1 MIANTFIKRP
11 VTAIVISLV
20 LMISGIISLFNLA
33 VDQYPNISPPSVSVS
48 GSYTGADAQTVE
60 QTVAIPIEEQV
71 NGTPGMEYMQS
82 TNTNSGGMSIR
93 VTFNIGTNVHISAL
107 NVQNRV
113 GIAQPLLPAV
123 VSKLG
128 LTVRASNP
136 DQLMLIAIFSP
147 NGTHDITF
155 LDNYTNV
162 FIEDAVLR
170 VPGVGDVQARTDQF
184 AMRIWMNPDKMASYN
199 LTPSDV
205 QNALNSQNVYVAAGA
220 AGAPPQATSQSHEI
234 GIVVNGMLS
243 KPADY
248 EQIIIKTNP
257 ATGELVYLK
266 DVARVELGK
275 FTFSS
280 NAFVDGKR
288 CSLLMIYQ
296 SPGSNALQTAD
307 NVYATLAQLKKTFP
321 TDVDYK
327 VPFEAITIIRVSMEE
342 VVGTLLKALGLV
354 AVVVFLF
361 LQNWRSTIIPILA
374 IPVSILATFCAF
386 IPLGFTIN
394 TLTMFG
400 FVLAIGIVV
409 DDAIIVVE
417 AVQHYIDEQH
427 MSPKEATYQ
436 AMKEIS
442 APVVAIALILAAVF
456 VPVGFIPG
464 IVGRLYQQFAI
475 TIAISVILSAFIAL
489 SLTPALCTLLLRPT
503 DLTKKKNLLEKF
515 FMWFDKQ
522 FEKFTVRYT
531 NGVRRSIKY
540 SKLVIVILV
549 CICVGAYLLF
559 KTKPSGFVPPEDG
572 GRLFLTFQLAD
583 ASSTTESVEVMQKL
597 MKVVSA
603 TPGILHYTAV
613 SGFNILNGGAT
624 SNAGS
629 MFLMLTPW
637 DDRTTPETQVEGIT
651 RALKMGAA
659 RAGVKNANVVV
670 IQPPPI
676 RGIGIAAGFS
686 FQIEQGN
693 STDDIYTFEKVVNRF
708 VAAAKKNPS
717 TSTAFCY
724 FSAHTPSYDL
734 TVDRDKCQKLGV
746 SISDVFTTM
755 QAYMGSLFV
764 NNFTLYNRTY
774 HVVIQAD
781 TVYRALI
788 ADMNKYYVRN
798 QAGGM
803 VPLSTLITYKA
814 SQAAPLITHFNIF
827 RSAEV
832 DGSIPVGY
840 SSGQSLD
847 DLRRLAARVL
857 PRGYTYDF
865 SGLSYEEIKAGS
877 LTVYIFMFCII
888 FVFLFLAALYESW
901 SVPLSVML
909 AVPISAFGAIVA
921 LTCASGLTNNVYA
934 QIGLITLIGLS
945 AKNAILIV
953 EFAKIRVDRGE
964 PLLKSTLEAVKLRLR
979 PIIMTSLAF
988 ILGVLPLALAT
999 GAGGASRNTIGVTV
1013 LGGMI
1018 ASSTIAIFIVPVLYV
1033 LFTRLSYGKK
1043 QLQWLQDHHEELME
1057 KARKVESQNIDPELE
1072 YDIEQAHQELKRERA
1087 ASGDKPP
1094 LG

>member
-20 LMISGIISLFNLA
+20 LIISGTICIFNLA
-33 VDQYPNISPPSVSVS
+33 VDQYPNISPPSVSVN
-48 GSYTGADAQTVE
+48 GSYTGADAETVE

-71 NGTPGMEYMQS
+71 NGSPGMEYMQS
-82 TNTNSGGMSIR
+82 TSTNTGGVNIR
-93 VTFNIGTNVHISAL
+93 VTYKIGTNVHIAAL

-113 GIAQPLLPAV
+113 GIAKPELPSV

-136 DQLMLIAIFSP
+136 DQLMLIAIYSP
-147 NGTHDITF
+147 RQTHNITF

-162 FIEDAVLR
+162 FIENAILR
-170 VPGVGDVQARTDQF
+170 VPGVGDVTARTDQF
-184 AMRIWMNPDKMASYN
+184 SMRIWMNPDKMASYS
-199 LTPSDV
+199 LTPGDV
-205 QNALNSQNVYVAAGA
+205 VAALNAQNVYVAAGA
-220 AGAPPQATSQSHEI
+220 VGSPPQPSTQINET
-234 GIVVNGMLS
+234 GILVNGMLS
-243 KPADY
+243 KPDEY
-248 EQIIIKTNP
+248 KQIVVKSNP

-266 DVARVELGK
+266 DIARIELGK

-280 NAFVDGKR
+280 NAFVDGNR
-288 CSLLMIYQ
+288 CSLLMVYQ
-296 SPGSNALQTAD
+296 TPGSNALQTAD
-307 NVYATLAQLKKTFP
+307 NVYSALKQLKKSFP
-321 TDVDYK
+321 NDVDYM
-327 VPFEAITIIRVSMEE
+327 VPFESVTIIKVSMQE

-361 LQNWRSTIIPILA
+361 LQNWRSTLIPILA
-374 IPVSILATFCAF
+374 IPVSILGTFCFF

-427 MSPKEATYQ
+427 MSPKEATYR
-436 AMKEIS
+436 AMKDIS
-442 APVVAIALILAAVF
+442 APVIAIALILAAVF

-489 SLTPALCTLLLRPT
+489 SLTPALCTLLLKPST
-503 DLTKKKNLLEKF
+503 VAKQSNLLDKF
-515 FMWFDKQ
+515 FYRFDKW
-522 FEKFTVRYT
+522 FERFSDKYT
-531 NGVRRSIKY
+531 NGVKRSIKY
-540 SKLVIVILV
+540 SKLLVIILL
-549 CICVGAYLLF
+549 CICAGAYFLF

-572 GRLFLTFQLAD
+572 GRLLVTYQLPD
-583 ASSTTESVEVMQKL
+583 ASSTTQSVTVLNRL
-597 MKVVSA
+597 MKVIDSV
-603 TPGILHYTAV
+603 PGILHYTAV

-624 SNAGS
+624 SNSGS
-629 MFLMLTPW
+629 MFLMLKPW
-637 DDRTTPETQVEGIT
+637 DERTTPQTIVSGIMDAI
-651 RALKMGAA
+651 RKRSAA
-659 RAGVKNANVVV
+659 AGIKNASVVV

-686 FQIEQGN
+686 MQIEQGS
-693 STDDIYTFEKVVNRF
+693 STDDIHTFEKVVQKF
-708 VAAAKKNPS
+708 VAAAKKVPAI
-717 TSTAFCY
+717 STAFCY
-724 FSAHTPSYDL
+724 FSAHTPSYNL
-734 TVDRDKCQKLGV
+734 TVDRQKCEKLGV
-746 SISDVFTTM
+746 NISDVFTTM

-764 NNFTLYNRTY
+764 SNFTLYNQTY

-781 TVYRALI
+781 TDYRALI
-788 ADMNKYYVRN
+788 SDVNKYYVRN
-798 QAGGM
+798 IAGAM
-803 VPLSTLITYKA
+803 VPLSTLISYKPDI
-814 SQAAPLITHFNIF
+814 AAPLITHFNIF

-832 DGSIPVGY
+832 DGSIPQGY
-840 SSGQSLD
+840 SSGQSIDALKE
-847 DLRRLAARVL
+847 LASKTL

-877 LTVYIFMFCII
+877 LTIYIFMFCII

-909 AVPISAFGAIVA
+909 AFPISAFGAIVA
-921 LTCASGLTNNVYA
+921 LTISTQLTNNVYA

-964 PLLKSTLEAVKLRLR
+964 EVIRSTLEAVRLRLR
-979 PIIMTSLAF
+979 PILMTSLAF
-988 ILGVLPLALAT
+988 ILGVLPLVLAK

-1018 ASSTIAIFIVPVLYV
+1018 ASSTISIFIVPVLFV
-1033 LFTRLSYGKK
+1033 LFTRFSYGRKR
-1043 QLQWLQDHHEELME
+1043 LEWLQAHHEDLME
-1057 KARKVESQNIDPELE
+1057 KEKKVEEQNIDPELE
-1072 YDIEQAHQELKRERA
+1072 YDIAEARA
-1087 ASGDKPP
+1087 TK
-1094 LG
+1094 